1 MSSLP
6 ADLQTDFLDQA
17 TIDTGEATKYSN
29 PDTRI
34 KNLEAELR
42 SAEQSLERIR
52 SDISSDSNSYN
63 ARGELKRFG
72 SDFFDSYQSTF
83 NPINE
88 PNLNP
93 EYLLDVGD
101 QLTITILGQGNR
113 FSNKDSKIRVSRDGS
128 VNIRNVGQVFVAGL
142 PLEEGVK
149 IIKQKISDALIGAES
164 FVSLSQ
170 LRDIS
175 VLIVGNVNNPG
186 IYNIAGGSNPL
197 ALINVAGGI
206 AENGTYRR
214 IIHKRSGE
222 VIAEIDLYD
231 VFVEG
236 DLSIFKQLRSGDSIV
251 VGEIKNEVQISGGI
265 AKPGRYEI
273 MSNESLENLLSFAGH
288 ISNNNTF
295 SKITLERRESGN
307 YKSLI
312 IDLTEIENIS
322 LLDGDSIEI
331 PYVKPIFNQA
341 KRVKITGEVKI
352 PIGICN
358 FG

>member
-1 MSSLP
+1 MFDESFLSSLP
-6 ADLQTDFLDQA
+6 ADLQTDFL
-17 TIDTGEATKYSN
+17 IKPLLKYSN
-29 PDTRI
+29 PSF
-34 KNLEAELR
+34 EAELR

-164 FVSLSQ
+164 C
-170 LRDIS
+170 
-175 VLIVGNVNNPG
+175 
-186 IYNIAGGSNPL
+186 
-197 ALINVAGGI
+197 
-206 AENGTYRR
+206 
-214 IIHKRSGE
+214 H
-222 VIAEIDLYD
+222 
-231 VFVEG
+231 
-236 DLSIFKQLRSGDSIV
+236 
-251 VGEIKNEVQISGGI
+251 
-265 AKPGRYEI
+265 
-273 MSNESLENLLSFAGH
+273 
-288 ISNNNTF
+288 
-295 SKITLERRESGN
+295 
-307 YKSLI
+307 
-312 IDLTEIENIS
+312 
-322 LLDGDSIEI
+322 
-331 PYVKPIFNQA
+331 
-341 KRVKITGEVKI
+341 I
-352 PIGICN
+352 PIGDICIDSWKCQ
-358 FG
+358 